1 MSPAEDLISKT
12 KSYMQEALFASVDIY
27 FKSFGRLGSVV
38 KEKIQDLL
46 DEQEQKATAHTK
58 LLIRS
63 QAIVL
68 TLNHYYM
75 ETVNKI
81 KEDST
86 KVKEYRRDTQSRA
99 AVGHGRAGNDPLE
112 QLKSKYDE
120 VEQAALECMLAANSN
135 EDLGAVE
142 MQISLMAYTKVVLK
156 RVYDDVALGVRLL
169 LVEEV
174 GDQLIE
180 HVQQALRGAVD
191 GKVMLE
197 LMQDK
202 HRADKCA
209 RLAEMVSKLQ
219 TVDDT
224 LSRVTL

>member
-1 MSPAEDLISKT
+1 LQYRQFSWGQLTCTAWGIASPP
-12 KSYMQEALFASVDIY
+12 Q
-27 FKSFGRLGSVV
+27 
-38 KEKIQDLL
+38 
-46 DEQEQKATAHTK
+46 
-58 LLIRS
+58 
-63 QAIVL
+63 
-68 TLNHYYM
+68 
-75 ETVNKI
+75 
-81 KEDST
+81 
-86 KVKEYRRDTQSRA
+86 
-99 AVGHGRAGNDPLE
+99 
-112 QLKSKYDE
+112 
-120 VEQAALECMLAANSN
+120 
-135 EDLGAVE
+135 
-142 MQISLMAYTKVVLK
+142 
-156 RVYDDVALGVRLL
+156 
-169 LVEEV
+169 V